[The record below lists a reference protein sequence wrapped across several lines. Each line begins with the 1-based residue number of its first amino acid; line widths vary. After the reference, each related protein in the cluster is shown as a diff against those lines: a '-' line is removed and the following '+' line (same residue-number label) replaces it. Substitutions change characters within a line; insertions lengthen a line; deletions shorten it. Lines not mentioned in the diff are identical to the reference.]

1 MTKFIKMNGNGND
14 FVIIDIRQGFGNE
27 SFQMTPQLASWIAY
41 RRFGI
46 GCDQIILLEHSVKA
60 DVFMRI
66 YNADGS
72 ESGACGNATRCVAD
86 LLMGTK
92 SEVSVET
99 RAGILI
105 GTRAGANEISVN
117 MGEPSLEWDKI
128 PLAREVDCMALPIE
142 VNGLKS
148 PTAVSMGNPHM
159 VFFVPSGI
167 GQVDIGKYGPGL
179 ETHEL
184 FPERANVTVAE
195 IRGRD
200 HIISKT
206 WERGVGKTLS
216 CGTAACATLVAAV
229 VHDLAEPKA
238 VIEQPGGKLTI
249 EWKETGEIIM
259 TGKVAKTFSG
269 EFIWDL
275 EFKK

>member
-1 MTKFIKMNGNGND
+1 MTQFIKMNGNGND
-14 FVIIDIRQGFGNE
+14 FVIIDSRQE
-27 SFQMTPQLASWIAY
+27 SNKKFEMTPKLASWIAY

-46 GCDQIILLEHSVKA
+46 GCDQIIMLEASNKA

-86 LLMGTK
+86 LLMNGK
-92 SEVSVET
+92 SEIAVET
-99 RAGILI
+99 RAGILV
-105 GTRAGANEISVN
+105 GKRADNNEISVN

-128 PLAREVDCMALPIE
+128 PLSKEVDCLALPIE
-142 VNGLKS
+142 VNGIKN

-159 VFFVPSGI
+159 VFFVPEI

-179 ETHEL
+179 ENHKL

-195 IRGRD
+195 IRSKN

-229 VHDLAEPKA
+229 VHELAEPKA

-249 EWKETGEIIM
+249 EWLESGEIIM
-259 TGKVAKTFSG
+259 TGKVAKTFTG
-269 EFIWDL
+269 EFHWDM
-275 EFKK
+275 EFNK

>member
-14 FVIIDIRQGFGNE
+14 FVIIDSRVDKFH
-27 SFQMTPQLASWIAY
+27 MTPKLASWIAY

-46 GCDQIILLEHSVKA
+46 GCDQIILLENSQKA

-72 ESGACGNATRCVAD
+72 ESGACGNATRCVSD
-86 LLMGTK
+86 LLMNGK
-92 SEVSVET
+92 AEISVET

-105 GTRAGANEISVN
+105 GKRSEDGISVN
-117 MGEPSLEWDKI
+117 MGEPSLEWQNI
-128 PLAREVDCMALPIE
+128 PLAREEDCLALPISL
-142 VNGLKS
+142 NGLS
-148 PTAVSMGNPHM
+148 APTAVSMGNPHM
-159 VFFVPSGI
+159 VFFVPEI
-167 GQVDIGKYGPGL
+167 GQADIGKYGPTL

-184 FPERANVTVAE
+184 FPERANVTIAE
-195 IRGRD
+195 IRSPN

-229 VHDLAEPKA
+229 VHELSEPKA
-238 VIEQPGGKLTI
+238 IIEQPGGKLTI
-249 EWKETGEIIM
+249 EWLPSGEIIM
-259 TGKVAKTFSG
+259 TGKVAKTFTG
-269 EFIWDL
+269 EFNWDL

>member
-1 MTKFIKMNGNGND
+1 MTQFIKMNGNGND
-14 FVIIDIRQGFGNE
+14 FVIIDSRQGSKNE
-27 SFQMTPQLASWIAY
+27 KFEMTPKLASWIAY

-46 GCDQIILLEHSVKA
+46 GCDQIIMLEDSKNA

-86 LLMGTK
+86 LLMNGK
-92 SEVSVET
+92 SEISVET
-99 RAGILI
+99 RAGVLV
-105 GTRAGANEISVN
+105 GKRAPDSEISVN
-117 MGEPSLEWDKI
+117 MGEPSLDWERI
-128 PLAREVDCMALPIE
+128 PLAREVDCLALPIE
-142 VNGLKS
+142 VNGLS
-148 PTAVSMGNPHM
+148 APVAVSMGNPHM
-159 VFFVPSGI
+159 VFFVPEI
-167 GQVDIGKYGPGL
+167 GQVDIGQHGPGL
-179 ETHEL
+179 ENHEL

-195 IRGRD
+195 IRSRN

-229 VHDLAEPKA
+229 VHELADPKA

-249 EWKETGEIIM
+249 EWLPTGEIIM
-259 TGKVAKTFSG
+259 TGRVAKTFHG
-269 EFIWDL
+269 EFTWDL